1 MRRRHR
7 TALGLLVAP
16 ALLLTACGSNGTAE
30 ETPSSVRLLT
40 YDSYAISESTLEA
53 FTEATGLQVEIIR
66 GSDAG
71 EVVNRALL
79 TKDNPEADV
88 LFGVDNTLLSRA
100 LDGDLFVE
108 YDAEGADQLPADL
121 RLDPRVTPI
130 DTGEVCLN
138 VDLEA
143 FAAAGAEPPQ
153 SLEDLGDPAYR
164 DQLVVQDPA
173 ASSPGLAFLLV
184 TIDRFGE
191 DGYLD
196 YWSSLRDNGVEIVSG
211 WSEAYYGEFSGG
223 SGEGDRPIVVSYA
236 SSPAAEVIFADPP
249 TETAPTTA
257 LLDGC
262 YEQIEFAGVLSNA
275 ANPSGAEQLVD
286 FMLTLPYQD
295 DIPLNN
301 FVYPVVEGATLP
313 PEFVE
318 HAPQPAAP
326 VALPPEEVADNR
338 DRWVQEWSDLMGSG

>member
-1 MRRRHR
+1 MRRRSVLSL
-7 TALGLLVAP
+7 TIAS
-16 ALLLTACGSNGTAE
+16 ALLLAACGSSEATE
-30 ETPSSVRLLT
+30 EQPTTVRLLT
-40 YDSYAISESTLEA
+40 YDSYAISESTLAA
-53 FTEATGLQVEIIR
+53 FTEETGLEVEIIR

-108 YDAEGADQLPADL
+108 YEAEGAGQLPADL

-143 FAAAGAEPPQ
+143 YAAAGAPPPQ
-153 SLEDLGDPAYR
+153 SLADLTDQQYR

-184 TIDRFGE
+184 TIDQYGE

-196 YWSSLRDNGVEIVSG
+196 YWQQLRDNGVEIVSG

-223 SGEGDRPIVVSYA
+223 SGEGDRPVVVSYA
-236 SSPAAEVIFADPP
+236 SSPAAEVLFADPP
-249 TETAPTTA
+249 TDVAPTA
-257 LLDGC
+257 AILDGC
-262 YEQIEFAGVLSNA
+262 YQQIEFAGVLTGAANA
-275 ANPSGAEQLVD
+275 AGAERLVD
-286 FMLTLPYQD
+286 FMLTRTYQD

-301 FVYPVVEGATLP
+301 FVYPALP
-313 PEFVE
+313 DAVLPDEFTVY
-318 HAPQPAAP
+318 APQPTDPA
-326 VALPPEEVADNR
+326 VLPPDEVAQNR
-338 DRWVQEWSDLMGSG
+338 DRWVQEWSDLMRAG